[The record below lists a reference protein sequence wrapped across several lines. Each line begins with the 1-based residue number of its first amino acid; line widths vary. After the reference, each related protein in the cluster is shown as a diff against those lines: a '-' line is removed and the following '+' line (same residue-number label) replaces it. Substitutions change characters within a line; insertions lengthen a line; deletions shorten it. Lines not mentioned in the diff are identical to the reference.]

1 MSHYIHDIPGRLRVR
16 TPVIQRNPHLAQ
28 EVYALLAVLRGIE
41 SVTVKVVTGS
51 IVIHY
56 DHKVIRSR
64 QIIAALTHGGYF
76 DPGKAI
82 THDDYLHAACV
93 KTGKIVWKAFFGAF
107 VDTALEGSALSFIA
121 ILI

>member
-16 TPVIQRNPHLAQ
+16 TPAIQRNHYLAH
-28 EVYALLAVLRGIE
+28 EVSGSLAMLRGIHT
-41 SVTVKVVTGS
+41 VTVKVVTGS

-56 DHKVIRSR
+56 DQRVIRSR
-64 QIIAALTHGGYF
+64 EIIATLTHAGYF
-76 DPGKAI
+76 DPKKAI
-82 THDDYLHAACV
+82 THDDYLHDACV

>member
-28 EVYALLAVLRGIE
+28 EVYGLLAVLRGIE

-56 DHKVIRSR
+56 DLKIIRSR
-64 QIIAALTHGGYF
+64 EIIAALTHGGYF

-93 KTGKIVWKAFFGAF
+93 KTGNIVWKAFFGVF
-107 VDTALEGSALSFIA
+107 VDTALEGSALSFVA
-121 ILI
+121 ILL

>member
-16 TPVIQRNPHLAQ
+16 TPVIQRNHHLAQ
-28 EVYALLAVLRGIE
+28 EVSGLLAMLRGIHT
-41 SVTVKVVTGS
+41 VTVKVVTGS

-56 DHKVIRSR
+56 DQRVIRSR
-64 QIIAALTHGGYF
+64 EIIATLTHGGYF
-76 DPGKAI
+76 DPRKAM

-93 KTGKIVWKAFFGAF
+93 KTGKIVWKVFFGAF

>member
-28 EVYALLAVLRGIE
+28 EVYGLLAVLRGIE

-64 QIIAALTHGGYF
+64 EIIAALTHAGYF
-76 DPGKAI
+76 DPTKAI
-82 THDDYLHAACV
+82 THDDYLHDACV
-93 KTGKIVWKAFFGAF
+93 KTGKIV
-107 VDTALEGSALSFIA
+107 
-121 ILI
+121 